1 MCLFQTAYNQRDPVH
16 SFLRQLMALPFL
28 PAEHITDTFLRLDQK
43 QQPRSPARPRLHI
56 SHTYQEPRLPCSVLV
71 GLQDILFVKKSE

>member
-28 PAEHITDTFLRLDQK
+28 PAEHITDTFLRLETRNSNHAVQHVLDYIYRTRI
-43 QQPRSPARPRLHI
+43 RSPVFPV
-56 SHTYQEPRLPCSVLV
+56 QFWLV
-71 GLQDILFVKKSE
+71 YKTSCL